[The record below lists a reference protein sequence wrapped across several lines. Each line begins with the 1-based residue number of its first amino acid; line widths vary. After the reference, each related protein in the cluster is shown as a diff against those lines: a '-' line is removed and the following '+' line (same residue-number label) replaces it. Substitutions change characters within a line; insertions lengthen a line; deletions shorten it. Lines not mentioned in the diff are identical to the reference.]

1 MPTCGPDSRIPCSS
15 GREASPRAGAA
26 KPMMDL
32 VRRILEGDR
41 RALARAMTLIET
53 GDPASRVILRQVYPH
68 TGRAHIVGVTGSPGT
83 GKSTL
88 VSALARCFRRR
99 GRTVGIVAVDPSSPF
114 TGGALLGDRIRMQEL
129 AGDPGVFIRSM
140 ASRGH
145 LGGLAQA
152 TGDLVKLLEAAGFS
166 LIVVETVGAGQAE
179 VEVARTAHTVVVVEA
194 PGLGDDIQAIKAG
207 ILEIAHILVVNK
219 ADLPGAT
226 RRVAQL
232 EAMLSMGSPDAA
244 WTPPVLQTVAYRGD
258 GVEELADAIE
268 RHWAFLSAEG
278 RLEAFRRRQAEQEF
292 EEALRFEA
300 MRMLRE
306 RVLDPERQAELVERI
321 CQRELDPYSAAGKV
335 LAAIRG

>member
-1 MPTCGPDSRIPCSS
+1 
-15 GREASPRAGAA
+15 
-26 KPMMDL
+26 MMDL
-32 VRRILEGDR
+32 VRRILDGDR
-41 RALARAMTLIET
+41 RALARAMTLVET
-53 GDPASRVILRQVYPH
+53 GDPATRVILRQVYPH

-88 VSALARCFRRR
+88 VSALTRCFRGR

-166 LIVVETVGAGQAE
+166 LIIVETVGAGQAE
-179 VEVARTAHTVVVVEA
+179 VEVARTAHTVVVVEV

-219 ADLPGAT
+219 ADLPGAD

-232 EAMLSMGSPDAA
+232 EAMLSMGNPDAWA
-244 WTPPVLQTVAYRGD
+244 PPVLRTVAYRGD

-268 RHWAFLSAEG
+268 RHWAFLSSEG
-278 RLEAFRRRQAEQEF
+278 RLEAFRRKQAEQEF

>member
-1 MPTCGPDSRIPCSS
+1 
-15 GREASPRAGAA
+15 
-26 KPMMDL
+26 MMDL

-321 CQRELDPYSAAGKV
+321 CQREIDPYSAAGKV

>member
-1 MPTCGPDSRIPCSS
+1 
-15 GREASPRAGAA
+15 
-26 KPMMDL
+26 MDL
-32 VRRILEGDR
+32 IQSILEGDR
-41 RALARAMTLIET
+41 RALARAMTLVER

-68 TGRAHIVGVTGSPGT
+68 TGRAHILGITGSPGT

-88 VSALARCFRRR
+88 VSALARCFRGR

-114 TGGALLGDRIRMQEL
+114 SGGALLGDRIRMQEL
-129 AGDPGVFIRSM
+129 VGDPGIFIRSM

-152 TGDLVKLLEAAGFS
+152 TGDLVKLLDAAGFS
-166 LIVVETVGAGQAE
+166 LVVVETVGAGQAE
-179 VEVARTAHTVVVVEA
+179 VEVARAAHTVVVVEA

-219 ADLPGAT
+219 ADLPGAD

-232 EAMLSMGSPDAA
+232 EAMVAMGSTDAA
-244 WTPPVLQTVAYRGD
+244 WTPPVLRTIAYRGD
-258 GVEELADAIE
+258 GVEDLADAIE
-268 RHWAFLSAEG
+268 DHWAFLCSEG
-278 RLEAFRRRQAEQEF
+278 RLEAFRRRQAEHEF

-306 RVLDPERQAELVERI
+306 RVLDPERREELVERI
-321 CQRELDPYSAAGKV
+321 CRRELDPYSAAGKV
-335 LAAIRG
+335 LAAIRA